1 MKNEVAE
8 FFRVS
13 QITVVDKLH
22 DQEHVEEYLALRVPG
37 NLSGPLRRAVKFVL
51 DSLISFQLSGLARQ
65 LKALVKIWK
74 VELEDQDS
82 VCKIVCLA
90 QFFELF
96 G

>member
-1 MKNEVAE
+1 MQTTY
-8 FFRVS
+8 VS
-13 QITVVDKLH
+13 QVAVVDKLH
-22 DQEHVEEYLALRVPG
+22 DEEHVEENLALSIPS
-37 NLSGPLRRAVKFVL
+37 NLRGSLCCAVKFIL
-51 DSLISFQLSGLARQ
+51 DRLTSFQFGGLARQ

-74 VELEDQDS
+74 VELEDQDG

>member
-1 MKNEVAE
+1 MQAIL
-8 FFRVS
+8 RTTYVS
-13 QITVVDKLH
+13 QVAIVDKLH
-22 DQEHVEEYLALRVPG
+22 DQEHVEENLALRVPG
-37 NLSGPLRRAVKFVL
+37 NFSGSLSRAVKFIFDRL
-51 DSLISFQLSGLARQ
+51 TSFQFGGLARQ

>member
-1 MKNEVAE
+1 MQALL
-8 FFRVS
+8 RTTYVS
-13 QITVVDKLH
+13 QVAIVDKLH
-22 DQEHVEEYLALRVPG
+22 DQEHIEENLALRVPG
-37 NLSGPLRRAVKFVL
+37 NLSGSLSCAVKFVL
-51 DSLISFQLSGLARQ
+51 DSLTSFQFGGLARQ

-74 VELEDQDS
+74 VELEDQDG